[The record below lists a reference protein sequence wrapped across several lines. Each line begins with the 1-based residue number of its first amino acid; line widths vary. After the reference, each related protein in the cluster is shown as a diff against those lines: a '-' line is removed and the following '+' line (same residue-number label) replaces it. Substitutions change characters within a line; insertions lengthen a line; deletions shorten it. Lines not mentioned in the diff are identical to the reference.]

1 MHGRAVQRTSSISRE
16 SSYGNTNGRSS
27 TSSRLLR
34 LPLPAPQ
41 SSSRALPPVEP
52 GAICLIGFTREQCS
66 LWRCRL
72 FVSVYF
78 IAFIHVY
85 KDSISLV
92 SHQSLLTPN
101 LPVVP
106 QLDPQVS
113 TTPWLLLPPLGA
125 TGYEPRARCFRLR
138 LIGCIDEL
146 SAGTW
151 LSPLLS
157 SMSRVFGCSPPLLH
171 V

>member
-1 MHGRAVQRTSSISRE
+1 MFLSAIPNNLLMLDTQTSQQ
-16 SSYGNTNGRSS
+16 
-27 TSSRLLR
+27 
-34 LPLPAPQ
+34 PLPAL
-41 SSSRALPPVEP
+41 SVEP
-52 GAICLIGFTREQCS
+52 GAICLIGFTWEQCS

-125 TGYEPRARCFRLR
+125 TIIRFRFQNPTDVRLYILTHRTQLSHVLYCIRCE
-138 LIGCIDEL
+138 CNNNASEL
-146 SAGTW
+146 LPG
-151 LSPLLS
+151 L
-157 SMSRVFGCSPPLLH
+157 
-171 V
+171 